1 MFPEQQISVSESEW
15 NRSVLEVDEEFDK
28 VKDVQ
33 SATVLLLIL
42 NYILMNRNEKYEK
55 EMDRIHALITTNKPA
70 EAKNAC
76 ENLLKGELK
85 HRCEN
90 AEFWITYASIE
101 KVYVWHILD
110 M

>member
-1 MFPEQQISVSESEW
+1 MI
-15 NRSVLEVDEEFDK
+15 
-28 VKDVQ
+28 
-33 SATVLLLIL
+33 I
-42 NYILMNRNEKYEK
+42 YRNEKYEK
-55 EMDRIHALITTNKPA
+55 EMDTIHLLITTGKHI

-101 KVYVWHILD
+101 KVWILLNHQCLD
-110 M
+110 YLNNRFGN